1 MLKSIEASIPCM
13 YIYVHEVF
21 LIMVCSSSDM
31 MIRYEKKDWNELKTS
46 VGLVEGQK
54 RPVQ

>member
-1 MLKSIEASIPCM
+1 M
-13 YIYVHEVF
+13 YILVNEVF
-21 LIMVCSSSDM
+21 SIMVCSSSDM